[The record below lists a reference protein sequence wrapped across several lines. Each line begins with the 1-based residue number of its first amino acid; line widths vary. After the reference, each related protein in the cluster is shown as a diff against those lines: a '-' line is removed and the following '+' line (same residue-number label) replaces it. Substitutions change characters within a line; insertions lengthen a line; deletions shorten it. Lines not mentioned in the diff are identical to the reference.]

1 VAKTTDKVT
10 ILIVQGVN
18 TVISVDLN
26 ADLGEGFGVYSVCN
40 EEELIPLLTSANIAC
55 GFHAGDPNIM
65 KRIVKLCVD
74 NNVGIGAHPGF
85 PDLLGFGRRFMVC
98 KDEELE
104 NYLHYQLGALQA
116 FAKMVDEGI
125 QHCNTHG
132 AWGNWLEK
140 DLEQSRKYVKAVAK
154 YDDNIIIKS
163 ISGGYRQ
170 QAAAELGMRAASEF
184 FADRQ
189 LQNNGR
195 LVPRS
200 VPGSVLKDKGLIIE
214 RVLKAVLEGKATS
227 LDNKELSVKVDTIL
241 THGDTPGSI
250 EIVRGI
256 REALERNGV
265 VIRKMGDFV

>member
-1 VAKTTDKVT
+1 M
-10 ILIVQGVN
+10 IR
-18 TVISVDLN
+18 VDLN
-26 ADLGEGFGVYSVCN
+26 ADLGEGFGAYSICN

-65 KRIVKLCVD
+65 RRVTQLCAD

-85 PDLLGFGRRFMVC
+85 PDLMGFGRRFMQC

-104 NYLHYQLGALQA
+104 NYLYYQIGALEA
-116 FAKMVDEGI
+116 FAKMVGKKI

-140 DLEQSRKYVKAVAK
+140 DLEYSRKYVRALAK
-154 YDDNIIIKS
+154 YDKNIIVKAIA
-163 ISGGYRQ
+163 GGYRQ
-170 QAAAELGMRAASEF
+170 QAAQELGLRVASEF

-189 LQNNGR
+189 LQNDGR

-200 VPGSVLKDKGLIIE
+200 VPGSVIHDKDLIVE
-214 RVLKAVLEGKATS
+214 RVLRAVLEGKVTS
-227 LDNKELSVKVDTIL
+227 FEGVDLSVKVDTIL

-250 EIVRGI
+250 EIVRSI
-256 REALERNGV
+256 REALTQHGV
-265 VIRKMGDFV
+265 IITKMEDFI